1 MSVRKTALLALF
13 TTLSLAI
20 FAIESA
26 VPPLVPI
33 PGIKLGLAN
42 IITLILLR
50 HFSARDALI
59 VLISRILMS
68 AFLLG
73 QALSLLYSLMGGLCS
88 LLVMALVM
96 KVLQKK
102 LVFLTGAMGGLTHNL
117 GQLAVAFA
125 ITGTAGVAAYLPFL
139 IVLHINDV
147 EYGDRRIRIVNQ
159 RNQRYHGPNGQVAVF
174 PGTGQGPGIP
184 PRICRHFLT
193 ALLQAE

>member
-1 MSVRKTALLALF
+1 MSVRKTAVLALF

-26 VPPLVPI
+26 IPPLVPI

-50 HFSARDALI
+50 HFTVRDALL
-59 VLISRILMS
+59 VLVSRILLS
-68 AFLLG
+68 AFLFG
-73 QALSLLYSLMGGLCS
+73 QALSLLYSLAGGLCS

-125 ITGTAGVAAYLPFL
+125 ITRTVGVAAYLPFL
-139 IVLHINDV
+139 ILSGILT
-147 EYGDRRIRIVNQ
+147 GLFTGLCAGFAG
-159 RNQRYHGPNGQVAVF
+159 RYL
-174 PGTGQGPGIP
+174 P
-184 PRICRHFLT
+184 PLPPD
-193 ALLQAE
+193 AA